1 LKDYQKG
8 QMEYNNDYL
17 LPVVTGI
24 VQQKVAA
31 YNNLSQSD
39 KNKILSLTEA
49 QLKSLR
55 DTDQQAKK
63 AFLQTEPKTLDP
75 NLRRFESVRKSVRQ
89 LGKVMR
95 WILKQNND

>member
-1 LKDYQKG
+1 MLDSAIEGLSKG

-55 DTDQQAKK
+55 ETDQQAKK

-75 NLRRFESVRKSVRQ
+75 NLRRFESVRKA
-89 LGKVMR
+89 LDNWGK
-95 WILKQNND
+95 